1 MPLLGQVV
9 DEDAHEVDGDE
20 DDDVGDHRLPL
31 SDEMKLGVQDD
42 DTDDGVDTWEEETV
56 GDRHP
61 SSTK

>member
-9 DEDAHEVDGDE
+9 DEYAHEVDGDE